1 MLVHVQ
7 TLNTPSEHL
16 SFQLPTEWDQS
27 VHQISKYT
35 VGCAMQMLQPAEFT
49 NVVTDNNCI
58 VTITNK
64 GANAFLITCSSRW
77 GCLQHLCTQQTNVD
91 SDKVHTCMHSL
102 IECMQDNMLPL
113 HRSCVSLSNHMQTT
127 FGYLCYNTAPLRKSA
142 RAQSSFYASNA
153 TTISKLTDILNNLH
167 VPSNQHRPTLGASYA
182 CRFLQLG
189 AIFCATANSD
199 STSLFHVGQSM
210 MSDMHEPMVTSLYE
224 DMEPEKHHV
233 SILLKGDSVQQRVF
247 RINLAVRIFPPQHA
261 FVQQHLQKTL
271 GLNAGMPDS
280 HVMVLSGVRRN
291 VAAAIYTNLAT
302 ATAEQHKLAYE
313 AYMQAA
319 C

>member
-1 MLVHVQ
+1 
-7 TLNTPSEHL
+7 
-16 SFQLPTEWDQS
+16 
-27 VHQISKYT
+27 
-35 VGCAMQMLQPAEFT
+35 
-49 NVVTDNNCI
+49 
-58 VTITNK
+58 
-64 GANAFLITCSSRW
+64 
-77 GCLQHLCTQQTNVD
+77 
-91 SDKVHTCMHSL
+91 
-102 IECMQDNMLPL
+102 
-113 HRSCVSLSNHMQTT
+113 
-127 FGYLCYNTAPLRKSA
+127 
-142 RAQSSFYASNA
+142 
-153 TTISKLTDILNNLH
+153 
-167 VPSNQHRPTLGASYA
+167 
-182 CRFLQLG
+182 
-189 AIFCATANSD
+189 
-199 STSLFHVGQSM
+199 M